1 MRVTRRGFLGWT
13 GAVAAAGVAG
23 CERLRTLAD
32 VGAATYEAE
41 VPPQGLEGWVASV
54 CQQCPGGC
62 GILVRTITSIEDGT
76 KRAVKIEGN
85 PHHPISRGTLCPKG
99 AAGLQALY
107 DPDRLKG
114 PLKRSGPRGSGQW
127 TPIGWDEAIATTAE
141 RLRNLRGRGAAHTLV
156 TIAGPV
162 RGLMPAL
169 LQRFLEAYGSPN
181 YVTTADGCETS
192 RQVMRLTQGVAE
204 PLAYDLERCA
214 YLLAFGAGLL
224 EAGWSPVRQARAFA
238 HLRQGTPGRRARIV
252 HVDPRLSVSAAK
264 ANEWIPI
271 RPGTDGALALGI
283 AHVIVG
289 EGLYDKGFVGER
301 TFGFDDWRDAAG
313 HPRLGFKSLVLG
325 EYRPEAVS
333 ALTGVPIATIV
344 RVAREFAAARPALAL
359 GGSGASLHTNGLY
372 TRLAI
377 QALNALMGSVEAPGG
392 TTAQRRPPLAPM
404 PPVRRDAAAERG
416 VAMPRLDGA
425 GSDRA
430 ALAASALHALPEALR
445 TGKPYPPGAL
455 FLYYA
460 NPAYSSPAFAR
471 EPGLFERIPF
481 IVSFSPFL
489 DETARYADLMLP
501 DHTYLERW
509 QDDPVEAVWG
519 PPVLGLCQPVVEP
532 RHQTRHTGDVILQL
546 ARALGGPVAEAF
558 PWKDFQDLLRA
569 AFQGVADAR
578 HGLIM
583 TTAFEE
589 ARQRRQAE
597 AGFWL
602 PSYKTFDEFWS
613 QMAERGGWWDPA
625 DLPGDPAQGFQTTS
639 GKYEFFCLGLG
650 PGLEGPGGRRGGGRP
665 AGPTAIRDATLN
677 ALGVTARGDQV
688 FLPHYEP
695 PRFAGDPKEFPLHL
709 ITYKPMALMGSRTAN
724 QPWLAEIPAGGPTR
738 AWEAWVEINP
748 ETAHKLGIHDR
759 DPVWVESAAGKVR
772 LRARLYAGVHPD
784 VVAIPYGSGHQ
795 AGGRWAE
802 AWGAN
807 PNRVVAD
814 ESDRAAG
821 APALMATRVRL
832 ARAGG

>member
-1 MRVTRRGFLGWT
+1 MNLSRRGFLGWS
-13 GAVAAAGVAG
+13 GAVAAGLTAG
-23 CERLRTLAD
+23 CQRLRTVAD
-32 VGAATYEAE
+32 VGEATYEAE

-62 GILVRTITSIEDGT
+62 GILVRTITAAEDGK

-85 PHHPISRGTLCPKG
+85 PYHPISQGTLCPKG

-127 TPIGWDEAIATTAE
+127 TPIGWDEAISIAAD
-141 RLRNLRGRGAAHTLV
+141 RLRDLRARGEAHTLV
-156 TIAGPV
+156 AIAGNV

-169 LQRFLEAYGSPN
+169 LQRFVEAFGSPN
-181 YVTTADGCETS
+181 YVTTAQGCETS
-192 RQVMRLTQGVAE
+192 RQLMRLTQGLDE
-204 PLAYDLERCA
+204 PIAYDLERA
-214 YLLAFGAGLL
+214 SYVLTFGAGLL
-224 EAGWSPVRQARAFA
+224 EAGNSPVRQARAFA
-238 HLRQGTPGRRARIV
+238 QLRQGRPGRRARIV
-252 HVDPRLSVSAAK
+252 QVDPRLSVSAAK
-264 ANEWIPI
+264 ADEWVPI

-283 AHVIVG
+283 AHVIVS
-289 EGLYDKGFVGER
+289 EGLYDKTFVGER
-301 TFGFDDWRDAAG
+301 TFGFEDWRDAAG
-313 HPRLGFKSLVLG
+313 PTRLGFKSLVLA
-325 EYRPEAVS
+325 EYRPEGVA
-333 ALTGVPIATIV
+333 AITGVPIATIT
-344 RVAREFAAARPALAL
+344 RLAREFAAARPALAL

-372 TRLAI
+372 SRLAI
-377 QALNALMGSVEAPGG
+377 QALNALVGSVEAPGG

-404 PPVRRDAAAERG
+404 PPVRRDAVADRG
-416 VAMPRLDGA
+416 LAMPRLDGA
-425 GSDRA
+425 GTDQA
-430 ALAASALHALPEALR
+430 ALATSAIHLLSEGVRA
-445 TGKPYPPGAL
+445 GKPYPPGAL
-455 FLYYA
+455 ILYYA
-460 NPAYSSPAFAR
+460 NPAYSSPGFTRAPELFAK
-471 EPGLFERIPF
+471 IPF

-489 DETARYADLMLP
+489 DETTRHADLVLP

-519 PPVLGLCQPVVEP
+519 PPILGIRQPAVEP
-532 RHQTRHTGDVILQL
+532 RHQTRHTGDVIIQL
-546 ARALGGPVAEAF
+546 GRAVGGTVADAF
-558 PWKDFQDLLRA
+558 PWKDFPDLLRA
-569 AFQGVADAR
+569 AFQGVAEAR
-578 HGLIM
+578 RGLIM

-589 ARQRRQAE
+589 ARQRRLAE
-597 AGFWL
+597 AGFWF
-602 PSYKTFDEFWS
+602 PSYKSFDEFWS
-613 QMAERGGWWDPA
+613 QITERGGWWDPA
-625 DLPGDPAQGFQTTS
+625 DLPRDSRDAFQTPS

-650 PGLEGPGGRRGGGRP
+650 LGLERPGRRAAMRP
-665 AGPTAIRDATLN
+665 GENPATIREAALT
-677 ALGVTARGDQV
+677 ALGVAARGDKV

-695 PRFAGDPKEFPLHL
+695 PRFAGDSKEFPLHV
-709 ITYKPMALMGSRTAN
+709 ITYKPMALMGSRTTN

-759 DPVWVESAAGKVR
+759 DQVWVESSAGKVR
-772 LRARLYAGVHPD
+772 LRARLTSGIHPD
-784 VVAIPYGSGHQ
+784 VVAIPYGSGHE

-832 ARAGG
+832 THA